1 MHTTS
6 GLLIYL
12 QQRLGS
18 SGGPMLLA
26 LAVALAVLTLVLAFV
41 AAELIAAAPEPI
53 LTAPVRWGASLR

>member
-18 SGGPMLLA
+18 IGTPMLLA
-26 LAVALAVLTLVLAFV
+26 LAVALAVMAFVLAFV
-41 AAELIAAAPEPI
+41 GAELIAAAPEPI
-53 LTAPVRWGASLR
+53 LTAPVRWGVS